1 VKNEYFFGYFFV
13 RAAKGIALAVV
24 IVGIGFCMLQYS
36 RAKIAASSAA
46 YQPSPFLQRALGKLK
61 DAFSST
67 NQIVASFNT
76 ANRSA
81 TPKVQL
87 ARFPRVI
94 NFNADFS
101 QVADELSRVDQER
114 QQLKQSIVNRFET
127 SVRSIEEKLRA
138 YAAGLQ
144 SSSLPTPTA
153 SSSPIARA
161 TPSPPPTSPPESLF
175 SSKVGGSEVNQRS
188 ANLTQRKEFLK
199 VLGTRA
205 ENPDNRARLNEAAD
219 QLELLTKLL
228 PEKFE
233 ALATTQVELA
243 PTSSSES
250 PTEQGRKVLLS
261 ERVAGQL
268 EQLRREVRQMLL
280 TSWTLDEAFEQAAD
294 LTSVERDKCR
304 VATLAQKEIWLS
316 AVSRIV
322 IAWLAAVLASFLI
335 LVCADLV
342 QTRLDTAS
350 NTGVMAD
357 AIKAIRG
364 WARPAPQSEWHD
376 QS

>member
-1 VKNEYFFGYFFV
+1 VKSEYFFGYFFV
-13 RAAKGIALAVV
+13 RAAKGIALLVV
-24 IVGIGFCMLQYS
+24 IIGIGFCMLQYS
-36 RAKIAASSAA
+36 RAKIAASSVA

-67 NQIVASFNT
+67 RQIVASFNT
-76 ANRSA
+76 ANQSA

-87 ARFPRVI
+87 LRFPRVI
-94 NFNADFS
+94 NLNADLS

-144 SSSLPTPTA
+144 SSSLPTPAA
-153 SSSPIARA
+153 SSSPTARA
-161 TPSPPPTSPPESLF
+161 APSSPPTSPPESLF
-175 SSKVGGSEVNQRS
+175 SSKLGVSDVNQRS

-205 ENPDNRARLNEAAD
+205 ENPDNRARLSEAAD
-219 QLELLTKLL
+219 QLDLLTKLL

-233 ALATTQVELA
+233 TSAAQVELA
-243 PTSSSES
+243 STSPNE
-250 PTEQGRKVLLS
+250 PQAEQARKVLLS

-268 EQLRREVRQMLL
+268 EQLRGEVRQMLL
-280 TSWTLDEAFEQAAD
+280 TSWTLDETFEQAAD

-316 AVSRIV
+316 AISRIV
-322 IAWLAAVLASFLI
+322 IGWLAAMLVSFLT

-364 WARPAPQSEWHD
+364 WAKPASQSEWPD
-376 QS
+376 QP

>member
-76 ANRSA
+76 ANQSA

-87 ARFPRVI
+87 LRFPRVI
-94 NFNADFS
+94 NLNADFS
-101 QVADELSRVDQER
+101 QVADELSRVDQAR
-114 QQLKQSIVNRFET
+114 QQLKQSIVNRFEA

-144 SSSLPTPTA
+144 SSSLPTPGA

-175 SSKVGGSEVNQRS
+175 SSKLGVSDVNQRS

-205 ENPDNRARLNEAAD
+205 ENPDNRARLSEAAD
-219 QLELLTKLL
+219 QLDLLTKLL

-233 ALATTQVELA
+233 TSAAQVELA
-243 PTSSSES
+243 STSPNE
-250 PTEQGRKVLLS
+250 PQAEQARKVLLS

-268 EQLRREVRQMLL
+268 EQLRGEVRQMLL
-280 TSWTLDEAFEQAAD
+280 TSWTLDETFEQAAD
-294 LTSVERDKCR
+294 LASVERDKCR

-316 AVSRIV
+316 AISRIV
-322 IAWLAAVLASFLI
+322 IGWLAAVLVSFLT

-364 WARPAPQSEWHD
+364 WAKPASQSEWRD

>member
-1 VKNEYFFGYFFV
+1 
-13 RAAKGIALAVV
+13 
-24 IVGIGFCMLQYS
+24 MLQYS

-76 ANRSA
+76 ANQSA

-94 NFNADFS
+94 NFNTDFS

-144 SSSLPTPTA
+144 SSSLPTPAASA

-161 TPSPPPTSPPESLF
+161 TPSPPPASPQESLF
-175 SSKVGGSEVNQRS
+175 SSKVGVSEVNQRS
-188 ANLTQRKEFLK
+188 ANLTKRKEFLK

-205 ENPDNRARLNEAAD
+205 ENPDNRARLSEAAD

-233 ALATTQVELA
+233 ALATAQVELA
-243 PTSSSES
+243 STSSSES
-250 PTEQGRKVLLS
+250 QTEQGRKVLLS

-294 LTSVERDKCR
+294 LTSVERD
-304 VATLAQKEIWLS
+304 
-316 AVSRIV
+316 
-322 IAWLAAVLASFLI
+322 
-335 LVCADLV
+335 
-342 QTRLDTAS
+342 
-350 NTGVMAD
+350 
-357 AIKAIRG
+357 
-364 WARPAPQSEWHD
+364 
-376 QS
+376 

>member
-1 VKNEYFFGYFFV
+1 VKSEYFFGYFFV

-67 NQIVASFNT
+67 RQIVASFNT
-76 ANRSA
+76 ANQSA

-87 ARFPRVI
+87 LRFPRVI
-94 NFNADFS
+94 NLNADFS

-127 SVRSIEEKLRA
+127 SVRSIEEKLHA

-144 SSSLPTPTA
+144 SSSLPTPAA

-175 SSKVGGSEVNQRS
+175 SSKLGVSDVNQRS
-188 ANLTQRKEFLK
+188 ANLTQRREFLK

-205 ENPDNRARLNEAAD
+205 ENPDNRARLSEAAD
-219 QLELLTKLL
+219 QLDLLTKLL

-233 ALATTQVELA
+233 TSAAQVELA
-243 PTSSSES
+243 STPPNE
-250 PTEQGRKVLLS
+250 PQAEQARKVLLS

-268 EQLRREVRQMLL
+268 EQLRGEVRQILL
-280 TSWTLDEAFEQAAD
+280 TSWTLDETFEQAAD

-316 AVSRIV
+316 AISRIV
-322 IAWLAAVLASFLI
+322 IGWLAAVLVSFMI
-335 LVCADLV
+335 VVCADLV

-364 WARPAPQSEWHD
+364 WARPASQSEWRD
-376 QS
+376 QL